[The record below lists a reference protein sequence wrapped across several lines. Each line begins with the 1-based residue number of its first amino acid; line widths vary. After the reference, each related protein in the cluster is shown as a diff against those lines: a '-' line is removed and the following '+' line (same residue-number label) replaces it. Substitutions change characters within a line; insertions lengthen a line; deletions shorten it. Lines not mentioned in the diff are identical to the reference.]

1 MRRFSE
7 YIVERLLMTSGAITS
22 LVILL
27 IIIFLFKQGA
37 GLFSKDSVEPGY
49 SIVLNKSNKKI
60 GRASCRERV

>member
-49 SIVLNKSNKKI
+49 SIVL
-60 GRASCRERV
+60 RVR